1 VDTLDVREK
10 PMMEKRTRRT
20 FSPEFRA
27 EATKLAKVSGK
38 TIKEQAKE
46 LGLSESALRKWVT
59 QAGVDVGSG
68 LVGALTTAERDELA
82 KLRRENRTLK
92 MERELLKKWAA
103 FFAKETT

>member
-1 VDTLDVREK
+1 
-10 PMMEKRTRRT
+10 MERRTRRT

-27 EATKLAKVSGK
+27 EAVKVAKESGK
-38 TIKEQAKE
+38 TIKEQAGE

-59 QAGVDVGSG
+59 QSEVDSGPG
-68 LVGALTTAERDELA
+68 LVGALTTAEREELS

-103 FFAKETT
+103 FFAKETA